1 MSRRDMSACPKVAV
15 VELKTREE
23 NERHLG
29 DENQENFVFWKFWRV
44 QQGRTDI
51 KDILCYGKNTI
62 SRDFRLYT

>member
-15 VELKTREE
+15 VELKRREE

-44 QQGRTDI
+44 QQGRNRHKGHTVLW
-51 KDILCYGKNTI
+51 KEYNK
-62 SRDFRLYT
+62 S